1 MKNRNTNMLL
11 CVPEIKYAY
20 GPNEFQTSTWQLTRV
35 SVCLSSLSHVKHRMM
50 KTLHAAVFRNL

>member
-20 GPNEFQTSTWQLTRV
+20 GPNECQTSKGECVPQL
-35 SVCLSSLSHVKHRMM
+35 SVTC
-50 KTLHAAVFRNL
+50 KTQNDENIARCRLL